1 MELSKMK
8 TLYEN
13 IVRTENLN
21 CSKIEIDFYDYD
33 LQQGMRFQY
42 KLYTPKGFVLD
53 GGNVDISGADFQ
65 NWPSAPEGQ
74 EAAFDETYIIEKILE
89 KLNLQKDNL
98 VGL

>member
-1 MELSKMK
+1 MK

-21 CSKIEIDFYDYD
+21 CSKIEIIFYDYD
-33 LQQGMRFQY
+33 LQLGMCFQY
-42 KLYTPKGFVLD
+42 RLHTPNGFLLD
-53 GGNVDISGADFQ
+53 GGNVNISGRDFQ

-74 EAAFDETYIIEKILE
+74 EESFDEAYIIEKILE

-98 VGL
+98 IGLWG

>member
-1 MELSKMK
+1 MK

-21 CSKIEIDFYDYD
+21 CSKIEIIFYDYD
-33 LQQGMRFQY
+33 LHFGMRFQY
-42 KLYTPKGFVLD
+42 RLYTPSGFLLD
-53 GGNVDISGADFQ
+53 GGNVNISGRDFQ

-74 EAAFDETYIIEKILE
+74 EESFDEAYIISKILE

-98 VGL
+98 IGL